1 MECTNAVRAS
11 IEYDYG
17 GDGSDPT
24 KHGFII
30 SNNPPVVVSVS
41 QPSQGTVDCGIYSFQ
56 VVLAQYTWSQPNQ
69 QGVRSPRDT
78 RLDSALAFGAF
89 DPGEVTVITTPA
101 PNTYYGVHQKVFLSS
116 RGPYRG
122 FERCIARGT
131 YQVIDHVGGSL
142 IPGSAPGSMGQNAFY
157 PLLDIP
163 NVRIQGV
170 SRVAGPPDPTP
181 CTFTVIDASGLIY
194 RRTEINCPTTIVRCE
209 GTCLP
214 GGSRIGGC
222 CVDCSDLTGNLEA
235 IRQAMRRL

>member
-41 QPSQGTVDCGIYSFQ
+41 QPSQGTVDCGIYLFSVVMPQ
-56 VVLAQYTWSQPNQ
+56 VTWSLPNR
-69 QGVRSPRDT
+69 QGIETYRET
-78 RLDSALAFGAF
+78 RITGSLAFG
-89 DPGEVTVITTPA
+89 PIIPNSVTVISTAA
-101 PNTYYGVHQKVFLSS
+101 PGTYYGVTQEIFLSS
-116 RGPYRG
+116 RGPFRG
-122 FERCIARGT
+122 YERCSSPGSYKTVDDI
-131 YQVIDHVGGSL
+131 GGGL
-142 IPGSAPGSMGQNAFY
+142 IPGAPAGSTAQNAYY
-157 PLLDIP
+157 PLFDVA
-163 NVRIQGV
+163 NVKIQGV
-170 SRVAGPPDPTP
+170 VRIDGPYDPSP
-181 CTFTVIDASGLIY
+181 CTFTVIDTTGMIY
-194 RRTEINCPTTIVRCE
+194 RRTEASCPTTIVRCE